1 MAAFSISF
9 NRYLPTRR
17 PWGPAEWDFL
27 LRDLQRQ
34 LAPGGKIFFGLNP
47 MPNGEYWTPELRNF
61 LASRGADIERER
73 IFFNKGL
80 RERTAPRVP

>member
-1 MAAFSISF
+1 
-9 NRYLPTRR
+9 
-17 PWGPAEWDFL
+17 
-27 LRDLQRQ
+27 
-34 LAPGGKIFFGLNP
+34 